1 MARKKKPH
9 GNTGQSGVRHLGLSE
24 AEAALAFEDANRII
38 EEYDKRLEK
47 VVKRYG
53 ALNEAAQEQGA
64 IQKRLNGNLL
74 ERQMLEELSLKAKN
88 EDYDITQADLD
99 NVKKK
104 VGEQKKFGK
113 AVNEIFPGII
123 GIAEGIEDSAR
134 GMAGILGP
142 ASMAVAIFVVL
153 AKLALNYGKAIADT
167 RKELGVSVVTAAK
180 LNAQNRLLGIQA
192 KTFGLELEDVKS
204 AQNTILRDLGGSVDE
219 ALKLSVNFAR
229 TSAATGQTSDELGKT
244 LSIMESISSA
254 SRDVLLNQIR
264 ANAAMI
270 EAQGVAPGLVMRDIA
285 ANAEFFA
292 EFAKDGGKNLIMA
305 GTAARKLGLDM
316 SAVADATN
324 SLLEFE
330 SSIES
335 SMEASL
341 LLGRQINT
349 DRARMLALTGDQE
362 GLMKEIQRI
371 AGSEQDFNQMNVL
384 QRRAL
389 AKSLGQSVEGLARI
403 VRNNQA
409 GATGA
414 AAGGAMGSIAEKQLS
429 TQKQMVEGIHQ
440 VADNTR
446 QSKSY

>member
-1 MARKKKPH
+1 MAKNVGGARISNEAYQKELEVQAELQEDLAKK
-9 GNTGQSGVRHLGLSE
+9 
-24 AEAALAFEDANRII
+24 LA
-38 EEYDKRLEK
+38 
-47 VVKRYG
+47 KRYKQ
-53 ALNEAAQEQGA
+53 LNDLIKEQGTLEA
-64 IQKRLNGNLL
+64 FNNGLL
-74 ERQMLEELSLKAKN
+74 KERDLIAGQLKDKQDGTKDLSLDVLASNKEQVN
-88 EDYDITQADLD
+88 Q
-99 NVKKK
+99 
-104 VGEQKKFGK
+104 QKKLGK
-113 AVNEIFPGII
+113 AVNEIFPG
-123 GIAEGIEDSAR
+123 AMQFATSVEDSAR

-142 ASMAVAIFVVL
+142 ASMAVALFIAL
-153 AKLALNYGKAIADT
+153 AKFALDYGKAIADT
-167 RKELGVSVVTAAK
+167 RKELGVSVATAAK

-192 KTFGLELEDVKS
+192 KAFGLELEDVKS
-204 AQNTILRDLGGSVDE
+204 AQNTILKDLGGSVDE

>member
-1 MARKKKPH
+1 MAKNV
-9 GNTGQSGVRHLGLSE
+9 GG
-24 AEAALAFEDANRII
+24 ARIS
-38 EEYDKRLEK
+38 
-47 VVKRYG
+47 
-53 ALNEAAQEQGA
+53 NEAYQKELEVQAELQEDLAKKLAKRFKAVNDLVKEQGTLEA
-64 IQKRLNGNLL
+64 FNNGLL
-74 ERQMLEELSLKAKN
+74 KERDLIAGQLKDKQDGTKDLSL
-88 EDYDITQADLD
+88 DILASNKEQV
-99 NVKKK
+99 NQ
-104 VGEQKKFGK
+104 QKKLGK
-113 AVNEIFPGII
+113 AVNEIFPG
-123 GIAEGIEDSAR
+123 AMSFATSVEDSAR
-134 GMAGILGP
+134 GMVGILGP
-142 ASMAVAIFVVL
+142 ASMAVALFVVL

-167 RKELGVSVVTAAK
+167 RKELGVSVGTAIKLNTQNKILGMQAK
-180 LNAQNRLLGIQA
+180 LY
-192 KTFGLELEDVKS
+192 GLDIEDIKS
-204 AQNTILRDLGGSVDE
+204 AQAAIRQDLGASVQE
-219 ALKLSVNFAR
+219 AANLSLNFAR
-229 TSAATGQTSDELGKT
+229 TAASSGQTGEELTKT

-270 EAQGVAPGLVMRDIA
+270 EAQGVAPSLVMKDIA

-292 EFAKDGGKNLIMA
+292 EFAKDGGRNLIMA

-316 SAVADATN
+316 SAVASATN

-389 AKSLGQSVEGLARI
+389 AKSVGQSVEGLARI

-414 AAGGAMGSIAEKQLS
+414 AAGSAMGSIGEKQLS
-429 TQKQMVEGIHQ
+429 TQKEIVDGMNQ
-440 VADNTR
+440 VAENTR
-446 QSKSY
+446 PKSSY

>member
-1 MARKKKPH
+1 MAKNV
-9 GNTGQSGVRHLGLSE
+9 GG
-24 AEAALAFEDANRII
+24 ARIS
-38 EEYDKRLEK
+38 
-47 VVKRYG
+47 
-53 ALNEAAQEQGA
+53 NEAYQKELEVQAELQEDLAKKLAKRFKAVNDLVKEQGTLEA
-64 IQKRLNGNLL
+64 FNNGLL
-74 ERQMLEELSLKAKN
+74 KERDLIAGQLKDKQDGTKDLSL
-88 EDYDITQADLD
+88 DILASNKEQV
-99 NVKKK
+99 NQ
-104 VGEQKKFGK
+104 QKKLGK
-113 AVNEIFPGII
+113 AVNEIFPG
-123 GIAEGIEDSAR
+123 AMSFATSVEDSAR
-134 GMAGILGP
+134 GMVGILGP
-142 ASMAVAIFVVL
+142 ASMAVALFVVL

-167 RKELGVSVVTAAK
+167 RKELGVSVGTAIKLNTQNKILGMQAK
-180 LNAQNRLLGIQA
+180 LY
-192 KTFGLELEDVKS
+192 GLDIEDIKS
-204 AQNTILRDLGGSVDE
+204 AQAAIRQDLGASVQE
-219 ALKLSVNFAR
+219 AANLSLNFAR
-229 TSAATGQTSDELGKT
+229 TAASSGQTGEELTKT

-270 EAQGVAPGLVMRDIA
+270 EAQGVAPSLVMKDIA

-292 EFAKDGGKNLIMA
+292 EFAKDGGRNLIMA

-316 SAVADATN
+316 SAVASATN

-389 AKSLGQSVEGLARI
+389 AKSVGQSVEGLARI
-403 VRNNQA
+403 VRNQGP

-414 AAGGAMGSIAEKQLS
+414 AAGAAMTDPGSDK
-429 TQKQMVEGIHQ
+429 
-440 VADNTR
+440 VAVAIGQTGDETNRLLGKLVRNTE
-446 QSKSY
+446 

>member
-1 MARKKKPH
+1 MAKPKYTKQEQAEFDTLLAEEKALKISKEIDALK
-9 GNTGQSGVRHLGLSE
+9 NSTLKSMEDAL
-24 AEAALAFEDANRII
+24 EAAKEMGF
-38 EEYDKRLEK
+38 LE
-47 VVKRYG
+47 
-53 ALNEAAQEQGA
+53 
-64 IQKRLNGNLL
+64 QKTSGN
-74 ERQMLEELSLKAKN
+74 MLEQKVLTAARTKLQEG
-88 EDYDITQADLD
+88 DLD
-99 NVKKK
+99 GAKKLLK
-104 VGEQKKFGK
+104 NKQKMIKKEKEFGR
-113 AVNEIFPGII
+113 AVNEIFPGVT
-123 GIAEGIEDSAR
+123 GIMEGVERSAK

-142 ASMAVAIFVVL
+142 ASMAVAVFILL
-153 AKLALNYGKAIADT
+153 AKFALNYAKAIADT
-167 RKELGVSVVTAAK
+167 RKELGVSVGTAMK
-180 LNAQNRLLGIQA
+180 LNAENFKLGKLA
-192 KTFGLELEDVKS
+192 SLYGLELEDVKS
-204 AQNTILRDLGGSVDE
+204 AQNTILKDLGGSVDE

-292 EFAKDGGKNLIMA
+292 EFAKDGGRNLIMA

-389 AKSLGQSVEGLARI
+389 AKSVGQSVEGLARI

-429 TQKQMVEGIHQ
+429 TQKQIVDGMNQ
-440 VADNTR
+440 VAENTR
-446 QSKSY
+446 PKSSY

>member
-1 MARKKKPH
+1 MAKNVGGARIS
-9 GNTGQSGVRHLGLSE
+9 NE
-24 AEAALAFEDANRII
+24 AYQKELEVQAELQEDLATKLA
-38 EEYDKRLEK
+38 
-47 VVKRYG
+47 KRYKQVND
-53 ALNEAAQEQGA
+53 LITEQGTLEA
-64 IQKRLNGNLL
+64 FNNGLL
-74 ERQMLEELSLKAKN
+74 KEKDLIAGQLKDKEEGTRDLSLDVISSNKEQIN
-88 EDYDITQADLD
+88 Q
-99 NVKKK
+99 
-104 VGEQKKFGK
+104 QKKLGK
-113 AVNEIFPGII
+113 AVNEIFPG
-123 GIAEGIEDSAR
+123 AMSFATSVEDSAR

-142 ASMAVAIFVVL
+142 ASMAVAIFIAL
-153 AKLALNYGKAIADT
+153 AKFALDYGKAIADT

-180 LNAQNRLLGIQA
+180 LNAQNRLLGMQA
-192 KTFGLELEDVKS
+192 KLYGLELEDVKS
-204 AQNTILRDLGGSVDE
+204 AQNTILKDLGGSVDE

-292 EFAKDGGKNLIMA
+292 EFAKDGGRNLIMA

-389 AKSLGQSVEGLARI
+389 AKSVGQSVEGLARI

-414 AAGGAMGSIAEKQLS
+414 AAGGAMGSVAEKQLS
-429 TQKQMVEGIHQ
+429 TQNQQLEVSRQI
-440 VADNTR
+440 ADNTR
-446 QSKSY
+446 KQANF

>member
-1 MARKKKPH
+1 MAKNVGGERIS
-9 GNTGQSGVRHLGLSE
+9 NE
-24 AEAALAFEDANRII
+24 AYQKELEVQAELQEDLAKQLA
-38 EEYDKRLEK
+38 
-47 VVKRYG
+47 KRYQKVND
-53 ALNEAAQEQGA
+53 LIKEQGTLEA
-64 IQKRLNGNLL
+64 FNNGLL
-74 ERQMLEELSLKAKN
+74 TERDLIAGQLKDKQEGTKDLSLDVLSSNKEQVN
-88 EDYDITQADLD
+88 Q
-99 NVKKK
+99 
-104 VGEQKKFGK
+104 QKKLGK
-113 AVNEIFPGII
+113 AVNEIFPG
-123 GIAEGIEDSAR
+123 AMQFATSVEDSAR

-142 ASMAVAIFVVL
+142 ASMAVALFIAL
-153 AKLALNYGKAIADT
+153 AKFALDYGKAIADT
-167 RKELGVSVVTAAK
+167 RKELGVSVATAAK

-192 KTFGLELEDVKS
+192 KLYGLELEDVKS
-204 AQNTILRDLGGSVDE
+204 AQNTILKDLGGSVDE

-389 AKSLGQSVEGLARI
+389 AKSVGQSVEGLARI

-446 QSKSY
+446 QSKSF

>member
-1 MARKKKPH
+1 M
-9 GNTGQSGVRHLGLSE
+9 Q
-24 AEAALAFEDANRII
+24 
-38 EEYDKRLEK
+38 
-47 VVKRYG
+47 
-53 ALNEAAQEQGA
+53 
-64 IQKRLNGNLL
+64 
-74 ERQMLEELSLKAKN
+74 
-88 EDYDITQADLD
+88 
-99 NVKKK
+99 
-104 VGEQKKFGK
+104 
-113 AVNEIFPGII
+113 
-123 GIAEGIEDSAR
+123 
-134 GMAGILGP
+134 
-142 ASMAVAIFVVL
+142 
-153 AKLALNYGKAIADT
+153 
-167 RKELGVSVVTAAK
+167 ELGVSVGTSLKIVAANKSLGLQAK
-180 LNAQNRLLGIQA
+180 LY
-192 KTFGLELEDVKS
+192 GLELEDIKS
-204 AQNTILRDLGGSVDE
+204 AQNTILSDLGGSVDQ
-219 ALKLSVNFAR
+219 ALKLSMNFAR

-244 LSIMESISSA
+244 LSIMEAISGA

-270 EAQGVAPGLVMRDIA
+270 EAQGVAPGLVMKDIA

-335 SMEASL
+335 SMEASQI
-341 LLGRQINT
+341 LGRQINT

-371 AGSEQDFNQMNVL
+371 AGSEQDFTQMNVL

-389 AKSLGQSVEGLARI
+389 AKSVGQSVEGLARI

-429 TQKQMVEGIHQ
+429 TQKQMVEGIYA

-446 QSKSY
+446 PSKSY

>member
-1 MARKKKPH
+1 MAKYSKSNETAEEKAFFDPIRAEEKALKISKEIDALK
-9 GNTGQSGVRHLGLSE
+9 NSTLKSIE
-24 AEAALAFEDANRII
+24 ASLEAAKEM
-38 EEYDKRLEK
+38 
-47 VVKRYG
+47 G
-53 ALNEAAQEQGA
+53 P
-64 IQKRLNGNLL
+64 L
-74 ERQMLEELSLKAKN
+74 ERKTSGNMLEQKILTAARTKLQEG
-88 EDYDITQADLD
+88 DLD
-99 NVKKK
+99 GAKELLKNKQKMIKKEK
-104 VGEQKKFGK
+104 EFGR
-113 AVNEIFPGII
+113 AVNEIFPGVT
-123 GIAEGIEDSAR
+123 GIMEGVERSAK

-142 ASMAVAIFVVL
+142 ASMAVAIFIVL
-153 AKLALNYGKAIADT
+153 AKFALNVAKNVADT
-167 RKELGVSVVTAAK
+167 RKELGISVTSAIK
-180 LNAQNRLLGIQA
+180 LNTQNRILGMQA
-192 KTFGLELEDVKS
+192 KKYGLDIEDIKS
-204 AQNTILRDLGGSVDE
+204 AQSTILRDLGGSVNE
-219 ALKLSVNFAR
+219 AAKLSLNFAR

-270 EAQGVAPGLVMRDIA
+270 EAQGVAPGLVMKDIA

-389 AKSLGQSVEGLARI
+389 AKSVGQSVEGLARI

-429 TQKQMVEGIHQ
+429 TQKQMVEGIYA

-446 QSKSY
+446 PSKSY

>member
-1 MARKKKPH
+1 MAKNVGGARVS
-9 GNTGQSGVRHLGLSE
+9 NE
-24 AEAALAFEDANRII
+24 AYQKELEVQAELQEDLATKLA
-38 EEYDKRLEK
+38 
-47 VVKRYG
+47 KRYKQVND
-53 ALNEAAQEQGA
+53 LIKEQGTLEA
-64 IQKRLNGNLL
+64 FNNGLL
-74 ERQMLEELSLKAKN
+74 KEKDLIAGQLKDKEEGTRDLSL
-88 EDYDITQADLD
+88 DILASNKEQI
-99 NVKKK
+99 NQ
-104 VGEQKKFGK
+104 QKKLGK
-113 AVNEIFPGII
+113 AINEIFPG
-123 GIAEGIEDSAR
+123 AMSFATSVEDSAR

-142 ASMAVAIFVVL
+142 ASMAVAIFIVL
-153 AKLALNYGKAIADT
+153 AKFALDYGKAIADT

-180 LNAQNRLLGIQA
+180 LNAQNRLLGMQA
-192 KTFGLELEDVKS
+192 KLYGLELEDVKS
-204 AQNTILRDLGGSVDE
+204 AQNTILKDLGGSVDE

-292 EFAKDGGKNLIMA
+292 EFAKDGGRNLIMA

-324 SLLEFE
+324 SLLDFE

-335 SMEASL
+335 SMEASQL
-341 LLGRQINT
+341 LQRNINT
-349 DRARMLALTGDQE
+349 DKARMLALTGDQE
-362 GLMKEIQRI
+362 GLMKEIQMI
-371 AGSEQDFNQMNVL
+371 AGSEAEFNKMNVL
-384 QRRAL
+384 ARRSL

-403 VRNNQA
+403 VRNQGP

-429 TQKQMVEGIHQ
+429 TQKQIVDGMNQ
-440 VADNTR
+440 VAENTR
-446 QSKSY
+446 PKSSY

>member
-1 MARKKKPH
+1 MAKNVGGERIS
-9 GNTGQSGVRHLGLSE
+9 NE
-24 AEAALAFEDANRII
+24 AYQKELEVQAELQEDLAKQLA
-38 EEYDKRLEK
+38 
-47 VVKRYG
+47 KRYQKVND
-53 ALNEAAQEQGA
+53 LIKEQGTLEA
-64 IQKRLNGNLL
+64 FNNGLL
-74 ERQMLEELSLKAKN
+74 KERDLIAGQLKDKQDGTKDLSLDVLASNKEQIN
-88 EDYDITQADLD
+88 Q
-99 NVKKK
+99 
-104 VGEQKKFGK
+104 QKKLGK
-113 AVNEIFPGII
+113 AVNEIFPG
-123 GIAEGIEDSAR
+123 AMSFATSVEDSAR

-142 ASMAVAIFVVL
+142 ASMAVALFIAL
-153 AKLALNYGKAIADT
+153 AKFALDYGKAIADT

-192 KTFGLELEDVKS
+192 KLYGLELEDVKS
-204 AQNTILRDLGGSVDE
+204 AQNTILKDLGGSVDE

-371 AGSEQDFNQMNVL
+371 AGSEQEFNQMNVL
-384 QRRAL
+384 ERRVL

>member
-1 MARKKKPH
+1 MAKNVGGARISNEAYQKELEVQAELQEDLAKK
-9 GNTGQSGVRHLGLSE
+9 
-24 AEAALAFEDANRII
+24 LA
-38 EEYDKRLEK
+38 
-47 VVKRYG
+47 KRYKQ
-53 ALNEAAQEQGA
+53 LNDLIKEQGTLEA
-64 IQKRLNGNLL
+64 FNNGLL
-74 ERQMLEELSLKAKN
+74 KERDLIAGQLKDKQDGTKDLSLDVLSSNKEQVN
-88 EDYDITQADLD
+88 Q
-99 NVKKK
+99 
-104 VGEQKKFGK
+104 QKKLGK
-113 AVNEIFPGII
+113 AVNEIFPG
-123 GIAEGIEDSAR
+123 AMQFATSVEDSAR

-142 ASMAVAIFVVL
+142 ASMAVALFIAL
-153 AKLALNYGKAIADT
+153 AKFALDYGKAIADT
-167 RKELGVSVVTAAK
+167 RKELGVSVATAAK
-180 LNAQNRLLGIQA
+180 LNAQNRLLGMQA
-192 KTFGLELEDVKS
+192 KLYGLELEDVKS
-204 AQNTILRDLGGSVDE
+204 AQNTILKDLGGSVDE

>member
-1 MARKKKPH
+1 MAKPKYTKQEQAEFDTLLAEEKALKISKEIDALK
-9 GNTGQSGVRHLGLSE
+9 NSTLKSMEDAL
-24 AEAALAFEDANRII
+24 EAAKEMGF
-38 EEYDKRLEK
+38 LE
-47 VVKRYG
+47 
-53 ALNEAAQEQGA
+53 
-64 IQKRLNGNLL
+64 QKTSGN
-74 ERQMLEELSLKAKN
+74 MLEQKVLTAARTKLQEG
-88 EDYDITQADLD
+88 DLD
-99 NVKKK
+99 GAKKLLK
-104 VGEQKKFGK
+104 NKQKMIKKEKEFGR
-113 AVNEIFPGII
+113 AVNEIFPGVT
-123 GIAEGIEDSAR
+123 GIMEGVERSAK

-142 ASMAVAIFVVL
+142 ASMAVAVFILL
-153 AKLALNYGKAIADT
+153 AKFALNYAKAIADT
-167 RKELGVSVVTAAK
+167 RKELGVSVGTAMK
-180 LNAQNRLLGIQA
+180 LNAENFKLGKLA
-192 KTFGLELEDVKS
+192 SLYGLELEDIKS
-204 AQNTILRDLGGSVDE
+204 AQKTILSDLGGSVDE
-219 ALKLSVNFAR
+219 AIKLSLNFAR

-389 AKSLGQSVEGLARI
+389 AKSVGQSVEGLARI

-429 TQKQMVEGIHQ
+429 TQKQIVDGMNQ
-440 VADNTR
+440 VAENTR
-446 QSKSY
+446 PKSSY

>member
-1 MARKKKPH
+1 MAKNVGGERIS
-9 GNTGQSGVRHLGLSE
+9 NE
-24 AEAALAFEDANRII
+24 AYQKELEVQAELQEDLAKQLA
-38 EEYDKRLEK
+38 
-47 VVKRYG
+47 KRYQKVND
-53 ALNEAAQEQGA
+53 LIKEQGTLEA
-64 IQKRLNGNLL
+64 FNNGLL
-74 ERQMLEELSLKAKN
+74 KERDLIAGQLKDKQDGTKDLSLDVLASNKEQIN
-88 EDYDITQADLD
+88 Q
-99 NVKKK
+99 
-104 VGEQKKFGK
+104 QKKLGK
-113 AVNEIFPGII
+113 AVNEIFPG
-123 GIAEGIEDSAR
+123 AMSFATSVEDSAR

-142 ASMAVAIFVVL
+142 ASMAVALFIAL
-153 AKLALNYGKAIADT
+153 AKFALDYGKAIADT

-192 KTFGLELEDVKS
+192 KLYGLELEDVKS
-204 AQNTILRDLGGSVDE
+204 AQNTILKDLGGSVDE

-371 AGSEQDFNQMNVL
+371 AGSEQEFNQMNVL
-384 QRRAL
+384 ARRAL

>member
-1 MARKKKPH
+1 MAKNVGGERIS
-9 GNTGQSGVRHLGLSE
+9 NE
-24 AEAALAFEDANRII
+24 AYQKELEVQAELQEDLAKQLA
-38 EEYDKRLEK
+38 
-47 VVKRYG
+47 KRYQKVND
-53 ALNEAAQEQGA
+53 LIKEQGTLEA
-64 IQKRLNGNLL
+64 FNNGLL
-74 ERQMLEELSLKAKN
+74 KERDLIAGQLKDKQDGTKDLSLDVLASNKEQIN
-88 EDYDITQADLD
+88 Q
-99 NVKKK
+99 
-104 VGEQKKFGK
+104 QKKLGK
-113 AVNEIFPGII
+113 AVNEIFPG
-123 GIAEGIEDSAR
+123 AMSFATSVEDSAR

-142 ASMAVAIFVVL
+142 ASMAVALFIAL
-153 AKLALNYGKAIADT
+153 AKFALDYGKAIADT

-192 KTFGLELEDVKS
+192 KLYGLELEDVKS
-204 AQNTILRDLGGSVDE
+204 AQNTILKDLGGSVDE

-371 AGSEQDFNQMNVL
+371 AGSEQEFNQMNVL
-384 QRRAL
+384 ARRAL

-446 QSKSY
+446 QPKSY

>member
-1 MARKKKPH
+1 MAKKKQQPFR
-9 GNTGQSGVRHLGLSE
+9 GEGVSD
-24 AEAALAFEDANRII
+24 AAFENEMGIQKNLDLAKEFVKEI
-38 EEYDKRLEK
+38 ERLNDEKKKGTTFDDFTNGNYAKRLSLLKQLKDFNENDVDLSK
-47 VVKRYG
+47 QGLKDAKKRGSNSKQFGDALKRQLPFVSDMNDTYKSIKKNYG
-53 ALNEAAQEQGA
+53 FLGKFAGPLAAFA
-64 IQKRLNGNLL
+64 
-74 ERQMLEELSLKAKN
+74 
-88 EDYDITQADLD
+88 
-99 NVKKK
+99 
-104 VGEQKKFGK
+104 
-113 AVNEIFPGII
+113 
-123 GIAEGIEDSAR
+123 
-134 GMAGILGP
+134 
-142 ASMAVAIFVVL
+142 VL
-153 AKLALNYGKAIADT
+153 AKLALDTAKAVADT
-167 RKELGVSVVTAAK
+167 RKELGVSVGTSLKIVAANKSLGLQAK
-180 LNAQNRLLGIQA
+180 LY
-192 KTFGLELEDVKS
+192 GLELEDIKS
-204 AQNTILRDLGGSVDE
+204 AQNTILSDLGGSVDQ
-219 ALKLSVNFAR
+219 ALKLSMNFAR

-244 LSIMESISSA
+244 LSIMEAISGA

-270 EAQGVAPGLVMRDIA
+270 EAQGVAPGLVMKDIA

-389 AKSLGQSVEGLARI
+389 AKSVGQSVEGLARI

-414 AAGGAMGSIAEKQLS
+414 AAGGAMGSVAEKQLDAS
-429 TQKQMVEGIHQ
+429 KKMVEGIHQ

-446 QSKSY
+446 PKSSY

>member
-1 MARKKKPH
+1 MAKPKYTKQEQAEFDTLLAEEKALKISKEIDALK
-9 GNTGQSGVRHLGLSE
+9 NSTLKSMEDAL
-24 AEAALAFEDANRII
+24 EAAKEMGF
-38 EEYDKRLEK
+38 LE
-47 VVKRYG
+47 
-53 ALNEAAQEQGA
+53 
-64 IQKRLNGNLL
+64 QKTSGN
-74 ERQMLEELSLKAKN
+74 MLEQKVLTAARTKLQEG
-88 EDYDITQADLD
+88 DLD
-99 NVKKK
+99 GAKKLLK
-104 VGEQKKFGK
+104 NKQKMIKKEKEFGR
-113 AVNEIFPGII
+113 AVNEIFPGVT
-123 GIAEGIEDSAR
+123 GIMEGVERSAK

-142 ASMAVAIFVVL
+142 ASMAVAVFILL
-153 AKLALNYGKAIADT
+153 AKFALNYAKAIADT
-167 RKELGVSVVTAAK
+167 RKELGVSVGTAMK
-180 LNAQNRLLGIQA
+180 LNAENFKLGKLA
-192 KTFGLELEDVKS
+192 SLYGLELEDVKS
-204 AQNTILRDLGGSVDE
+204 AQNTILKDLGGSVDE

-389 AKSLGQSVEGLARI
+389 AKSVGQSVEGLARI

-414 AAGGAMGSIAEKQLS
+414 AAGGAMGSMAEKQLS
-429 TQKQMVEGIHQ
+429 AQKQMVEGIHQ

-446 QSKSY
+446 KQANF

>member
-1 MARKKKPH
+1 MAKNVGGARVS
-9 GNTGQSGVRHLGLSE
+9 NE
-24 AEAALAFEDANRII
+24 AYQKELEVQAELQEDLATKLA
-38 EEYDKRLEK
+38 
-47 VVKRYG
+47 KRYKQVND
-53 ALNEAAQEQGA
+53 LIKEQGTLEA
-64 IQKRLNGNLL
+64 FNNGLL
-74 ERQMLEELSLKAKN
+74 KEKDLIAGQLKDKEEGTRDLSLDVISSNKEQIN
-88 EDYDITQADLD
+88 Q
-99 NVKKK
+99 
-104 VGEQKKFGK
+104 QKKLGK
-113 AVNEIFPGII
+113 AVNEIFPG
-123 GIAEGIEDSAR
+123 AMSFATSVEDSAR

-142 ASMAVAIFVVL
+142 ASMAVAIFIAL
-153 AKLALNYGKAIADT
+153 AKFALDYGKAIADT

-180 LNAQNRLLGIQA
+180 LNAQNRLLGMQA
-192 KTFGLELEDVKS
+192 KLYGLELEDVKS
-204 AQNTILRDLGGSVDE
+204 AQNTILKDLGGSVDE

-292 EFAKDGGKNLIMA
+292 EFAKDGGRNLIMA

-389 AKSLGQSVEGLARI
+389 AKSVGQSVEGLARI

-429 TQKQMVEGIHQ
+429 TQKQIVDGMNQ
-440 VADNTR
+440 VAENTR
-446 QSKSY
+446 PKSSY

>member
-1 MARKKKPH
+1 MAKPKYTKQEQAEFDTLLAEEKALKISKEIDALK
-9 GNTGQSGVRHLGLSE
+9 NSTLKSMEDAL
-24 AEAALAFEDANRII
+24 EAAKEMGF
-38 EEYDKRLEK
+38 LE
-47 VVKRYG
+47 
-53 ALNEAAQEQGA
+53 
-64 IQKRLNGNLL
+64 QKTSGN
-74 ERQMLEELSLKAKN
+74 MLEQKVLTAARTKLQEG
-88 EDYDITQADLD
+88 DLD
-99 NVKKK
+99 GAKKLLK
-104 VGEQKKFGK
+104 NKQKMIKKEKEFGR
-113 AVNEIFPGII
+113 AVNEIFPGVT
-123 GIAEGIEDSAR
+123 GIMEGVERSAK

-142 ASMAVAIFVVL
+142 ASMAVAVFILL
-153 AKLALNYGKAIADT
+153 AKFALNYAKAIADT
-167 RKELGVSVVTAAK
+167 RKELGVSVGTAMK
-180 LNAQNRLLGIQA
+180 LNAENFKLGKLA
-192 KTFGLELEDVKS
+192 SLYGLELEDIKS
-204 AQNTILRDLGGSVDE
+204 AQKTILSDLGGSVDE
-219 ALKLSVNFAR
+219 AIKLSLNFAR
-229 TSAATGQTSDELGKT
+229 TSSATGQTSDELGKT

-292 EFAKDGGKNLIMA
+292 EFAKDGGRNLIMA

-389 AKSLGQSVEGLARI
+389 AKSVGQSVEGLARI

-429 TQKQMVEGIHQ
+429 TQKQIVDGMNQ
-440 VADNTR
+440 VAENTR
-446 QSKSY
+446 PKSSY

>member
-1 MARKKKPH
+1 MAKNVGGARISNEAYQKELEVQAELQEDLAKK
-9 GNTGQSGVRHLGLSE
+9 
-24 AEAALAFEDANRII
+24 LA
-38 EEYDKRLEK
+38 
-47 VVKRYG
+47 KRYKQ
-53 ALNEAAQEQGA
+53 LNDLIKEQGTLEA
-64 IQKRLNGNLL
+64 FNNGLL
-74 ERQMLEELSLKAKN
+74 KERDLIAGQLKDKQDGTKDLSLDVLSSNKEQVN
-88 EDYDITQADLD
+88 Q
-99 NVKKK
+99 
-104 VGEQKKFGK
+104 QKKLGK
-113 AVNEIFPGII
+113 AVNEIFPG
-123 GIAEGIEDSAR
+123 AMQFATSVEDSAR

-142 ASMAVAIFVVL
+142 ASMAVALFIAL
-153 AKLALNYGKAIADT
+153 AKFALDYGKAIADT
-167 RKELGVSVVTAAK
+167 RKELGVSVATAAK
-180 LNAQNRLLGIQA
+180 LNAQNRLLGMQA
-192 KTFGLELEDVKS
+192 KLYGLELEDVKS
-204 AQNTILRDLGGSVDE
+204 AQNTILKDLGGSVDE

-292 EFAKDGGKNLIMA
+292 EFAKDGGRNLIMA

>member
-1 MARKKKPH
+1 MAKNVGGSRIS
-9 GNTGQSGVRHLGLSE
+9 NE
-24 AEAALAFEDANRII
+24 AYQKELEVQAELQEDLATKLA
-38 EEYDKRLEK
+38 
-47 VVKRYG
+47 KRYKQVND
-53 ALNEAAQEQGA
+53 LIKEQGTLEA
-64 IQKRLNGNLL
+64 FNNGLL
-74 ERQMLEELSLKAKN
+74 KEKDLIAGQLKDKEEGTRDLSLDVLSSNKEQVN
-88 EDYDITQADLD
+88 Q
-99 NVKKK
+99 
-104 VGEQKKFGK
+104 QKKLGK
-113 AVNEIFPGII
+113 AVNEIFPG
-123 GIAEGIEDSAR
+123 AMSFATSVEDSAR
-134 GMAGILGP
+134 GMVGILGP
-142 ASMAVAIFVVL
+142 ASMAVAIFIAL
-153 AKLALNYGKAIADT
+153 AKFALDYGKAIADT

-180 LNAQNRLLGIQA
+180 LNTQNRLLGMQA
-192 KTFGLELEDVKS
+192 KLYGLELEDVKS
-204 AQNTILRDLGGSVDE
+204 AQNTILKDLGGSVDE

-292 EFAKDGGKNLIMA
+292 EFAKDGGRNLIMA

-389 AKSLGQSVEGLARI
+389 AKSVGQSVEGLARI

-429 TQKQMVEGIHQ
+429 TQKQIVDGMNQ
-440 VADNTR
+440 VAENTR
-446 QSKSY
+446 PKSSY

>member
-1 MARKKKPH
+1 MADDYKD
-9 GNTGQSGVRHLGLSE
+9 SGYAFLG
-24 AEAALAFEDANRII
+24 
-38 EEYDKRLEK
+38 
-47 VVKRYG
+47 
-53 ALNEAAQEQGA
+53 
-64 IQKRLNGNLL
+64 
-74 ERQMLEELSLKAKN
+74 
-88 EDYDITQADLD
+88 
-99 NVKKK
+99 VKKK
-104 VGEQKKFGK
+104 DFPLYRDFAKEMSSALESNKDTLKEQGTLTNTILGFNKDQATLASVLTRNGKLQKNLSKDELKAAQDSLGAQAKKRD
-113 AVNEIFPGII
+113 AINEMFPGAVGIAKGIDQTLMSFQALLGPI
-123 GIAEGIEDSAR
+123 GIAVGAF
-134 GMAGILGP
+134 AILLKFAMG
-142 ASMAVAIFVVL
+142 F
-153 AKLALNYGKAIADT
+153 AKEIADT
-167 RKELGVSVVTAAK
+167 RKDLGVSVVTASKLVVANKGLAIAAK
-180 LNAQNRLLGIQA
+180 G
-192 KTFGLELEDVKS
+192 FGLELEDVKS
-204 AQNTILRDLGGSVDE
+204 AQNTILKDLGGSVDE
-219 ALKLSVNFAR
+219 ALKLSLNFAR

-292 EFAKDGGKNLIMA
+292 EFAKDGGRNLIMA

-389 AKSLGQSVEGLARI
+389 AKSVGQSVEGLARI

-414 AAGGAMGSIAEKQLS
+414 AAGGAMGSVAEKQLS
-429 TQKQMVEGIHQ
+429 TQNQQLEVSRQI
-440 VADNTR
+440 ADNTR
-446 QSKSY
+446 KQANF